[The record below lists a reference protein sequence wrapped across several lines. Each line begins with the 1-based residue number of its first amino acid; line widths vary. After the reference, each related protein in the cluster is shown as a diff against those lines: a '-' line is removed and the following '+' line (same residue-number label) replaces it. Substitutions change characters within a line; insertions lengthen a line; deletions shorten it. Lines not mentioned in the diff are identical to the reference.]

1 MYGGHADTI
10 FWQAVFRW
18 LHVIFGIMW
27 IGLLWY
33 FNFVQTRMMPQIP
46 AELRPAVSKY
56 IAPEALFWF
65 RWAAAFTLLMGII
78 LAWSRG
84 FLIQAYTLGA
94 TEGFANKGHILI
106 GVGMWLGTIM
116 AFNVWV
122 FIWPN
127 QKKVLGLVEADDAR
141 QGGGRPD
148 RRAGLAHQHL
158 AVDPHAG
165 RDDHAA
171 DADRLA
177 ERPFRT
183 TSTRRFGGPTP
194 TGGSPAASS
203 PTRRRAPTWSRSTP
217 STMSWRAWPRVA
229 REPLVAGDSPDLVA
243 RGAGRDLPAAARSG
257 ATPSPRRLRPRSGGG
272 ACRSAPLEGMIEAR
286 YEAIDGPPADE
297 AAQLARIDRTAGA
310 VMRLAVAVLAPGAAD
325 SPADRTGRRG
335 PGR

>member
-1 MYGGHADTI
+1 MAAFLGNLRNVMIVSFILAIIFIAFYFGQYGGHVDQI

-46 AELRPAVSKY
+46 AELRPAVSKF

-65 RWAAAFTLLMGII
+65 RWSAAFTWLMGVI

-127 QKKVLGLVEADDAR
+127 QKKVLGLVEADDA
-141 QGGGRPD
+141 
-148 RRAGLAHQHL
+148 AKA
-158 AVDPHAG
+158 AAG
-165 RDDHAA
+165 RIA
-171 DADRLA
+171 
-177 ERPFRT
+177 
-183 TSTRRFGGPTP
+183 GQ
-194 TGGSPAASS
+194 ASRINTLLS
-203 PTRRRAPTWSRSTP
+203 IP
-217 STMSWRAWPRVA
+217 M
-229 REPLVAGDSPDLVA
+229 LVAMTMQQTLIG
-243 RGAGRDLPAAARSG
+243 
-257 ATPSPRRLRPRSGGG
+257 
-272 ACRSAPLEGMIEAR
+272 
-286 YEAIDGPPADE
+286 
-297 AAQLARIDRTAGA
+297 
-310 VMRLAVAVLAPGAAD
+310 
-325 SPADRTGRRG
+325 
-335 PGR
+335 